1 MRTTNPEKIK
11 QYRETERKKREWI
24 KLNDPVEWER
34 LRKQK
39 KRWDNNTKEKNP
51 ERYKLN
57 QNERQKRYLQKH
69 PFKIWSAKRC
79 DNQLKPFDLWK
90 ILKKQKMICAL
101 TGDRLTK
108 DNISLD
114 HIIPTAKGG
123 TNTPDNI
130 RFVVLDVNLAKN
142 VLNDS
147 QLIELCRKVVRYQD
161 NKKAS
166 GNQSQRL
173 CEGV

>member
-1 MRTTNPEKIK
+1 MIMGTTTDKNKIK
-11 QYRETERKKREWI
+11 LYRANERAKREWV
-24 KLNDPVEWER
+24 KQNDPVEWER
-34 LRKQK
+34 LRKLKREQEKQYK
-39 KRWDNNTKEKNP
+39 KLHRDKVNGRQR
-51 ERYKLN
+51 RYVK
-57 QNERQKRYLQKH
+57 KH
-69 PFKIWSAKRC
+69 PFKIWCKKRC
-79 DNQLKPFDLWK
+79 NNQLQPFDLWK

-101 TGDRLTK
+101 TGDKLTR

-123 TNTPDNI
+123 TNEISNI
-130 RFVVLDVNLAKN
+130 RFVTYDVNLWKN
-142 VLNDS
+142 TLLDS